1 MTNQEFLNKVLLSFD
16 SFIQIGTSRSTAKL
30 KPLHGAIA
38 NDIHQIDIVR
48 CTSYGEEYVDHF
60 NDGLCPFCG
69 HDAYEDEV

>member
-38 NDIHQIDIVR
+38 NDIHQR
-48 CTSYGEEYVDHF
+48 LGSEEK
-60 NDGLCPFCG
+60 
-69 HDAYEDEV
+69 EEMI

>member
-38 NDIHQIDIVR
+38 NDIRQR
-48 CTSYGEEYVDHF
+48 LGSEEKEEMIWQKSK
-60 NDGLCPFCG
+60 N
-69 HDAYEDEV
+69 

>member
-38 NDIHQIDIVR
+38 NDIHQR
-48 CTSYGEEYVDHF
+48 LGSEEKEEMIWQKSK
-60 NDGLCPFCG
+60 N
-69 HDAYEDEV
+69 